1 MSIRFIRS
9 IHYKRIPNYRG
20 YWDRI
25 LEQPNSKRWRT
36 PIPIPIEIIEEPH
49 APSRPKQFV
58 YLKGV
63 PLEVPEKPEQPTN
76 CCMSGCAH
84 W

>member
-25 LEQPNSKRWRT
+25 LEQPSSNRPRT
-36 PIPIPIEIIEEPH
+36 PIPIPIEIIEEPPM
-49 APSRPKQFV
+49 PSRPKQFV

-63 PLEVPEKPEQPTN
+63 PLEVPERPEQPTN